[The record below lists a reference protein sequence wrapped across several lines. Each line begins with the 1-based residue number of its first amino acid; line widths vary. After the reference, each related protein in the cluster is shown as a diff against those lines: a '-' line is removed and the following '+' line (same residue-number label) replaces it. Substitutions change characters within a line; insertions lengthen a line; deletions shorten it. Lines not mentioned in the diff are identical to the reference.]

1 MTGVLLI
8 GTGALFMVEPLIA
21 LLSPSAYQAI
31 NQARFDKRAAV
42 LVPAGIIVISWGMLC
57 IALSLPPDT
66 LATWCLVALGPLF
79 VLKGVVTIFF
89 SRQLA
94 TVSRSLIA
102 RPRWW
107 WLRCLAS
114 AAVGVGLVTW
124 GLLTS
129 EVPK

>member
-21 LLSPSAYQAI
+21 LLSPSTYRAI

-42 LVPAGIIVISWGMLC
+42 LVPAGIIVLSWGVLC
-57 IALSLPPDT
+57 ITFSLPPNT

-79 VLKGVVTIFF
+79 VLKGAATIFF

-129 EVPK
+129 DVPN

>member
-8 GTGALFMVEPLIA
+8 GTGALFMVEPFIA
-21 LLSPSAYQAI
+21 MLSPSTYQAI
-31 NQARFDKRAAV
+31 NQARFDKRATV
-42 LVPAGIIVISWGMLC
+42 LVPAGIIVLSWGVLC

-66 LATWCLVALGPLF
+66 LATWCLVAIGPLF
-79 VLKGVVTIFF
+79 VLKGAATLFLP
-89 SRQLA
+89 RQLA

-107 WLRCLAS
+107 WLRSIAS

-129 EVPK
+129 DVPK